1 MLRVRRLW
9 EAALDL
15 VYPPSCCGC
24 GQATSQPAF
33 CQHCCATIQAPSSPL
48 CTVCGAPFATSG
60 GTDHVCGRCLRR
72 PPAFGRARA
81 CAIYDAADNVAHP
94 LKSVLQR
101 YKYGRD
107 VTLARPLA
115 RLLQDRAPL
124 SVGDY
129 DLVVP
134 VPLHIGRLRWRG
146 FNQSQF
152 LVRALA
158 RRAGV
163 RVDALSL
170 QRTRATHPQVQ
181 LSDRER
187 QHNVRHAF
195 RVMRPQR
202 MRGRQILLFD
212 DVYTTGATVNECSR
226 ALLRAGATRVDVLV
240 LARAVLR

>member
-1 MLRVRRLW
+1 M
-9 EAALDL
+9 
-15 VYPPSCCGC
+15 
-24 GQATSQPAF
+24 
-33 CQHCCATIQAPSSPL
+33 
-48 CTVCGAPFATSG
+48 
-60 GTDHVCGRCLRR
+60 CGRCLQR

-81 CAIYDAADNVAHP
+81 CAIYDAADDVAHP

-107 VTLARPLA
+107 VTLAGPLGQ
-115 RLLQDRAPL
+115 LLQDRAPL
-124 SVGDY
+124 AVGDY

-146 FNQSQF
+146 FNQSQL

-170 QRTRATHPQVQ
+170 QRSRATHPQVQ

-195 RVMRPQR
+195 RVMRSQR
-202 MRGRQILLFD
+202 VRGRRILLFD

-226 ALLRAGATRVDVLV
+226 ALLRAGAIRVDVLV